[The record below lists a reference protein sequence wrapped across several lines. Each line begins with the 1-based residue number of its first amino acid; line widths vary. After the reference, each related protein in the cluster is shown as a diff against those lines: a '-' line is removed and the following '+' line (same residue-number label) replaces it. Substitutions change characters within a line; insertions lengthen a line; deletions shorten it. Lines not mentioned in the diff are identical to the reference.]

1 MKMKTLRQAMEWNE
15 DSSGRM
21 RPVPGTFGEDSA
33 ARIRIR
39 LHLRGLVQ
47 GVGFRPFLH
56 RLAHQ
61 TGIKGWARNTSGGL
75 EAELEGPA
83 GQLEL
88 FMTSLKNSP
97 PPQSVVEEIS
107 FTRLEDPKG
116 YRDFSILESRI
127 SSRATLIGSDTAPC
141 ALCEKELFTPG
152 DRRFGYAF
160 INCTDCG
167 PRYTIVK
174 ALPYDRS
181 QTVMDRFPM
190 CPDCLQE
197 YGDITDRRY
206 HAQPNC
212 CPACGPCVFYLDA
225 DAFPREGDPVGLSRQ
240 LLNQGGI
247 LAIKG
252 AGGIHLAC
260 DAENPDAVKRL
271 RMRKNRPSRPLALMC
286 PDTAQAEKICLV
298 SEEEKKLLTSPGR
311 PIVLLS
317 KRYPGSYPDI
327 SFSSRLG
334 VMLPYTPLHMLLFGS
349 SPGCPPVLVMTSANK
364 SGCPVLIRNEEALDA
379 LSGIADGY
387 LFHNRPIQNRCDDS
401 LVSVAAGEVCFFRR
415 SRGYVPKPLFT
426 EEDVTGICAFGA
438 EQKASFAMG
447 KGHHIFLSPH
457 IGDIKNLETLDH
469 YREAFQTFRQ
479 LFRITPSLLVCDLHP
494 DYFST
499 QEAQKAAQEYHVPLI
514 RVQHHWAHMESC
526 RRDNGLEGRVFGI
539 IWDGTGLGSDGC
551 IWGGEFLTGDDSA
564 FVRGGSIR
572 PILLPGGD
580 IAVSEPGRT
589 ALSLLLDAGLPACLA
604 PLPPGKAAA
613 MEKLL
618 SSRTMCPR
626 ASSMGRLFDGI
637 LSLLLQKEN
646 VSYDGEAPARLEAM
660 SPQEV
665 PSQKDL
671 EDGSPWP
678 LVFYQEDGI
687 RRFDT
692 RPLVQAVVREREEG
706 VSPGETARRFMLT
719 LCHMALNQCRALTTQ
734 HLPVV
739 LSGGVFLNRFLLEGI
754 RLLLI
759 RNGFGVYC
767 HRQVS
772 ACDEGICLGQLSIA
786 ARRML
791 PSKPTAPDGR
801 GVVASEILN

>member
-1 MKMKTLRQAMEWNE
+1 MKMEELHPAMEMEWNE
-15 DSSGRM
+15 DVSGQV
-21 RPVPGTFGEDSA
+21 RPVPGAFGKDSA

-61 TGIKGWARNTSGGL
+61 TGINGWARNTSGGL

-88 FMTSLKNSP
+88 FTASLKNSP
-97 PPQSVVEEIS
+97 PPLSVVEEIS
-107 FTRLEDPKG
+107 FIRLEGLKD
-116 YRDFSILESRI
+116 YQDFTILASRI
-127 SSRATLIGSDTAPC
+127 SPQATLIGPDTAPC

-152 DRRFGYAF
+152 DKRFGYPF

-190 CPDCLQE
+190 CPDCQRE

-212 CPACGPCVFYLDA
+212 CPACGPSAFYLDA
-225 DAFPREGDPVGLSRQ
+225 DAVLQEGDPVMLAQR

-260 DAENPDAVKRL
+260 DAGNADAVKRL
-271 RMRKNRPSRPLALMC
+271 RALKKRPARPLALMC
-286 PDTAQAEKICLV
+286 RDTAQAEKICLI
-298 SEEEKKLLTSPGR
+298 SEEEKKLLTSPAR

-317 KRYPGSYPDI
+317 KRLPGSFLEI
-327 SFSSRLG
+327 SFTSRLG

-349 SPGCPPVLVMTSANK
+349 SCGAPPALVMTSANK
-364 SGCPVLIRNEEALDA
+364 SGCPVLIQNEEALDA
-379 LSGIADGY
+379 LWGIADGY

-401 LVSVAAGEVCFFRR
+401 LVSVAGGGVCFFRR
-415 SRGYVPKPLFT
+415 SRGYVPTPLFSA
-426 EEDVTGICAFGA
+426 EDVTGIWAFGA

-447 KGHHIFLSPH
+447 RGHHIFLSPH

-469 YREAFQTFRQ
+469 YRETFQTFGR
-479 LFRITPSLLVCDLHP
+479 LFKIPPSLMVCDLHP

-499 QEAQKAAQEYHVPLI
+499 QEAQKAAREYHTTLLK
-514 RVQHHWAHMESC
+514 VQHHWAHMESC

-539 IWDGTGLGSDGC
+539 IWDGTGLGSDKS
-551 IWGGEFLTGDDSA
+551 IWGGEFLIGDDNS
-564 FVRGGSIR
+564 FERDGSIR

-580 IAVSEPGRT
+580 MAVSEPGRT
-589 ALSLLLDAGLPACLA
+589 ALSLLLDAGLSASIA
-604 PLPPGKAAA
+604 PLPSGKAAVIQ
-613 MEKLL
+613 KLW
-618 SSRTMCPR
+618 SSRAMCPS

-637 LSLLLQKEN
+637 LSLLLQKET
-646 VSYDGEAPARLEAM
+646 VSYDGEAPALLEAL

-665 PSQKDL
+665 PAKRDL

-678 LVFYQEDGI
+678 LVFYCEDGI

-719 LCHMALNQCRALTTQ
+719 LCHMALNQCRALNTQ

-754 RLLLI
+754 RLLLSQ
-759 RNGFGVYC
+759 NGFTVYC

-786 ARRML
+786 ARSRF
-791 PSKPTAPDGR
+791 PGKQT
-801 GVVASEILN
+801 VAGDTTLS